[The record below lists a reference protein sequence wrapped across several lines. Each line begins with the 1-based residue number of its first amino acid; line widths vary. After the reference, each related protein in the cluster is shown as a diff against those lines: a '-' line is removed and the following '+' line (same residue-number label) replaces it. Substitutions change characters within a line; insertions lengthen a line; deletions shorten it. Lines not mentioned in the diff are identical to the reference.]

1 MPLKKKSL
9 TLEHFMGYHP
19 GQLKQI
25 FQGKSF
31 VRKAHL
37 KSLSWRLMMKE
48 SAFWARVFFSSFLEG
63 SSCIH
68 NFLCLAMWSKT
79 FYYLLIVVVFYIIF
93 FIPFWILILF
103 RREATSTDYCVR
115 PSKRPLCSFW
125 ARYFFLPLFGKVA
138 AVYITFYAL
147 QCGQRLLIISL

>member
-1 MPLKKKSL
+1 
-9 TLEHFMGYHP
+9 
-19 GQLKQI
+19 
-25 FQGKSF
+25 
-31 VRKAHL
+31 
-37 KSLSWRLMMKE
+37 MMKE
-48 SAFWARVFFSSFLEG
+48 SAFWARAFFSSFLEG

-125 ARYFFLPLFGKVA
+125 ARFFFTFFREGSSCIHNFLCHTMWSK
-138 AVYITFYAL
+138 TFYY
-147 QCGQRLLIISL
+147 LLIVLVFYIIFFIPFWILLLLRREATSTDYCVRPSKRPLCT